1 MNEQAQRIAIAEE
14 CGFSS
19 VSEDELESVDID
31 AREVSTWTAWMGT
44 RNGLRVCVPDYLND
58 LNACLPLLGTDWDC
72 RTRNDVNFIT
82 IYRPS
87 EQHEAFGENL
97 CHVICEA
104 FLRTIGKWVD
114 SAPAQKP

>member
-1 MNEQAQRIAIAEE
+1 MAPEAQRILIAEA
-14 CGFSS
+14 CGWKNIFKEPTFISDDS
-19 VSEDELESVDID
+19 FPRGMPPDQTSFEE
-31 AREVSTWTAWMGT
+31 WGT
-44 RNGLRVCVPDYLND
+44 LPDYLND

-72 RTRNDVNFIT
+72 RTRNGVNFIT

-87 EQHEAFGENL
+87 KQHEAFGENL